1 MSIILQYV
9 CLILRPPSH
18 AAPSSLLL
26 LGHRVNL
33 CCSALAQKIDTEDS
47 NDQPTAAA
55 GIGFCIV
62 WGYFCEQGASKLHL
76 VNQQHVSCH
85 PTKAKHYNNIL
96 ASLTE
101 DCSTLHC
108 IVYRS
113 LSLNGTITIMAG
125 TIYRCAVVWQPQL
138 RNRFEEGSLLLF
150 LTSLPLP
157 DNRHFCLRVTR
168 HKSAFIRTLLSNIY
182 RKMVLLYSTQMDHYC
197 LGVEQR
203 QIGCKKRQCCVA
215 VSPLV
220 ESTFVAFW
228 SRGEK
233 ISKLTAPMET
243 NGFCQYIRKV
253 EGGR

>member
-1 MSIILQYV
+1 MYV
-9 CLILRPPSH
+9 HHPVVRLFDSSPSLPRSTKVTFITR
-18 AAPSSLLL
+18 PSSKSLLQCISSDDR
-26 LGHRVNL
+26 HRDPN
-33 CCSALAQKIDTEDS
+33 E
-47 NDQPTAAA
+47 QPTAAA

-113 LSLNGTITIMAG
+113 LSLNGTKTIMAD
-125 TIYRCAVVWQPQL
+125 TIYRCAVVCQPQL

-157 DNRHFCLRVTR
+157 DNRHFCLRVAR

-182 RKMVLLYSTQMDHYC
+182 RKMVLLYSRWTTAGWSLYLYC

-203 QIGCKKRQCCVA
+203 QIGCKKR
-215 VSPLV
+215 
-220 ESTFVAFW
+220 
-228 SRGEK
+228 
-233 ISKLTAPMET
+233 
-243 NGFCQYIRKV
+243 
-253 EGGR
+253 